1 MATYYYLISS
11 LPALR
16 ADQDPPLSYGE
27 FLGMCKTA
35 VSPSVYRA
43 LEDLSLSSDKGAF
56 AKEWSVFY
64 KSFKA
69 ELDYQRNIRLGRPCP
84 APNDRNAEA
93 SAVIKAAIASEN
105 PLEAEMLLM
114 GLEFAKLDEMT
125 SLHYFDDWVLM
136 GYAMKL
142 RLLERRRALRFEDGR
157 EEFTQLFKSIQEQI
171 LKV

>member
-16 ADQDPPLSYGE
+16 ADQDPPLSYDE
-27 FLGMCKTA
+27 FLGMCRTA
-35 VSPSVYRA
+35 VSPSVYKA
-43 LEDLSLSSDKGAF
+43 LEELSLSSDKGTF
-56 AKEWSVFY
+56 AKEWSAFY
-64 KSFKA
+64 KTFKA

-84 APNDRNAEA
+84 VPEYRDAES
-93 SAVIKAAIASEN
+93 SAVISAAVGAEN
-105 PLEAEMLLM
+105 PLEAEKLLM
-114 GLEFAKLDEMT
+114 GLEFKRLDEMT

-142 RLLERRRALRFEDGR
+142 KLLERRRAFKFEDGK
-157 EEFTQLFKSIQEQI
+157 EEFTHLFTGIQEQI